1 MSPTPLQQSLAQ
13 RWQEASAT
21 RPVPAWLRER
31 QQRALAGAR
40 SVPWPDRHQEAWKY
54 TSLHALGLRAGPA
67 GAASPAVAE
76 PPALP
81 GPGLTFVDGAL
92 AAAAGHGLPDGVSLQ
107 SLGQALAADD
117 DAVRF
122 AIGREPEQGD
132 VFQLLNA
139 AFAVD
144 GAWLQVAAGAGD
156 ARWLTVQGLGCAN
169 AGRDWHLAH
178 RIEVG
183 AGARLCLH
191 LDLAGADA
199 AVLATVMTRIRIQR
213 DGRLELA
220 LTSAAQDR
228 LARVAR
234 TRIELEQGA
243 RLDLHLLDG
252 GAAPSRHD
260 LEIELRGEQAQV
272 AVGGVFLLDERRH
285 ADTRLDL
292 RHLAGRASSQT
303 AWRAIA
309 DGRSRAVFT
318 GRIAVAPGA
327 DGTDARLG
335 CKSLLGSAHAEVD
348 ATPVLEIL
356 ADDVKCAHGATVGQL
371 DPDALFYL
379 RSRGLD
385 AVAARSL
392 LTRAFAAEAFAGSED
407 SPARMRLRQWLG
419 AETA

>member
-1 MSPTPLQQSLAQ
+1 VSTTPLQLALAE
-13 RWQEASAT
+13 RWRQDAGQ

-31 QQRALAGAR
+31 QQRALAAAR
-40 SVPWPDRHQEAWKY
+40 SAPWPDRHQEAWKY
-54 TSLHALGLRAGPA
+54 TSMHALGQRAQAPGAGDAHPA
-67 GAASPAVAE
+67 APAD
-76 PPALP
+76 LP
-81 GPGLTFVDGAL
+81 GPGLVFVDGEL
-92 AAAAGHGLPDGVSLQ
+92 ATARRDGLPDGVALQ
-107 SLGQALAADD
+107 SLGQALAGDD
-117 DAVRF
+117 EAVRF

-132 VFQLLNA
+132 VFQSLNA
-139 AFAVD
+139 AFAID

-156 ARWLTVQGLGCAN
+156 SRWLTVQGLGALDS
-169 AGRDWHLAH
+169 GRDWHLAH

-183 AGARLCLH
+183 AGARLRLH

-213 DGRLELA
+213 DGHLELA
-220 LTSAAQDR
+220 MTSARHER

-260 LEIELRGEQAQV
+260 LEVVLRGERSRAEL
-272 AVGGVFLLDERRH
+272 GGVFLLDGRRH
-285 ADTRLDL
+285 ADTRLEL
-292 RHLAGRASSQT
+292 RHEAGHADSQT
-303 AWRAIA
+303 TWRAIA

-335 CKSLLGSAHAEVD
+335 CKSLLGSAQAEVD

-371 DPDALFYL
+371 DPDAMFYL

-392 LTRAFAAEAFAGSED
+392 LTRAFAVEALAGSDD
-407 SPARMRLRQWLG
+407 SPARALLRQWLG
-419 AETA
+419 AEAA